1 VAEDNRE
8 TRYEGYRLHGDED
21 DDDDVGERR
30 RDGAGGG
37 SRRTSAPSGAS
48 TDTGFGLGWGFLPY
62 TDDDDQMYPEGRK
75 WSSTHVDLGGP
86 LTAHEYSTL
95 MYDAAGEWI

>member
-37 SRRTSAPSGAS
+37 GVAGEHQPLVAQALTL
-48 TDTGFGLGWGFLPY
+48 GLGSVGDFSPIL
-62 TDDDDQMYPEGRK
+62 TTTTKCILKGVSGR
-75 WSSTHVDLGGP
+75 
-86 LTAHEYSTL
+86 AHT
-95 MYDAAGEWI
+95 